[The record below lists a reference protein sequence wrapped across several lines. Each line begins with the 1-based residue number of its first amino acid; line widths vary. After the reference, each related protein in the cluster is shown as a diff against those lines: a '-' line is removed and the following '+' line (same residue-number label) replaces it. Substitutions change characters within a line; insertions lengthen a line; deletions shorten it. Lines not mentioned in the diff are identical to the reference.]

1 MMTPTLTHSN
11 GDMVS
16 RELQDGL
23 IDGENESEESKK
35 IDEKMRQKD
44 VDKENEAID
53 KAAWAGVIEVMAK
66 KGSKLGKNV
75 LINVGYNILKK
86 NLRQTE
92 IGHSTKKIMVH
103 GLVIR
108 RMV

>member
-1 MMTPTLTHSN
+1 M
-11 GDMVS
+11 
-16 RELQDGL
+16 
-23 IDGENESEESKK
+23 
-35 IDEKMRQKD
+35 
-44 VDKENEAID
+44 
-53 KAAWAGVIEVMAK
+53 IEVMAK

-92 IGHSTKKIMVH
+92 IGHSTKKVMVH

-108 RMV
+108 RVV